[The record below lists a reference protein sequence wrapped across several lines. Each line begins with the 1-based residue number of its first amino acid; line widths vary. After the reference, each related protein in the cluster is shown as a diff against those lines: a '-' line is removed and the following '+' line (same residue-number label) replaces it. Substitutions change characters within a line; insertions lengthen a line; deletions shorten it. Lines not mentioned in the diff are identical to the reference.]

1 MMIQFAH
8 RRRSYETLLDIG
20 FSSRETD
27 GDSFLPD
34 RCERCLVNGDEF
46 DDDLSYDE
54 TDLFSDP
61 VRVYLLQMGRFPML
75 PREEEHSAAVRIA
88 VARRAYQYDAFA
100 SDYILAEVGRLLR
113 RVLDGKQRLDRT
125 VDIAVG
131 DAVQKKRLARLIA
144 IHAETLEKIRRRNRE
159 DFRIMLSR
167 SHSDALR
174 RAALVRLRCR
184 RKRAVRLILELQLRT
199 ALLTP
204 CLRRFS
210 AIGQTVINLHAE
222 VRQLKS
228 DSSAES
234 MKMLRQR
241 QARLRSLM
249 RRTLETPPS
258 FRRRLKK
265 TQRLLEEYESV
276 KRSFS
281 TGNLRLVV
289 SIAKKFRHRGLS
301 FLDLIQEGNTG
312 LMKAVDKFE
321 PRRGCKFSTYAT
333 WWIRQ
338 AISRAIANN
347 ARTIRI
353 PVHMLETLNNVR
365 RVAQELT
372 FQQGTPPTLEE
383 TAQSCK
389 MSWEEITQTLRIG
402 LLPISLDQP
411 VGEFEEN
418 SFGDFV
424 EDRKQPGP
432 EAEMHRNLLTAQI
445 NEALKALTDREREII
460 RLRYGL
466 ADGSIYTLEE
476 VGRIFSVTRE
486 SVRQIEAKA
495 VRKLRHP
502 VRSRLLAGFL
512 EPTTQH

>member
-1 MMIQFAH
+1 
-8 RRRSYETLLDIG
+8 
-20 FSSRETD
+20 
-27 GDSFLPD
+27 
-34 RCERCLVNGDEF
+34 
-46 DDDLSYDE
+46 
-54 TDLFSDP
+54 
-61 VRVYLLQMGRFPML
+61 
-75 PREEEHSAAVRIA
+75 
-88 VARRAYQYDAFA
+88 
-100 SDYILAEVGRLLR
+100 
-113 RVLDGKQRLDRT
+113 
-125 VDIAVG
+125 
-131 DAVQKKRLARLIA
+131 
-144 IHAETLEKIRRRNRE
+144 
-159 DFRIMLSR
+159 
-167 SHSDALR
+167 
-174 RAALVRLRCR
+174 
-184 RKRAVRLILELQLRT
+184 
-199 ALLTP
+199 
-204 CLRRFS
+204 LRRFS